1 MIRWR
6 YNNGKLNHDSYNAG
20 EIAYRHRIFSSNYYE
35 KPQKKKKHNA
45 RVLQFSM
52 GKAQKTLVLNGFV
65 QIFLTYTINKKAL
78 IVFHTLHY

>member
-35 KPQKKKKHNA
+35 KPQKKKKTQCTCFAIFH
-45 RVLQFSM
+45 
-52 GKAQKTLVLNGFV
+52 GKSPKNTCTKWLCTDFPHIYN
-65 QIFLTYTINKKAL
+65 
-78 IVFHTLHY
+78 

>member
-1 MIRWR
+1 MESSITILIMQE
-6 YNNGKLNHDSYNAG
+6 KLLIDIEYFHLIIKKSLK
-20 EIAYRHRIFSSNYYE
+20 R
-35 KPQKKKKHNA
+35 KKKHNA

-78 IVFHTLHY
+78 IVLSYSSLLDK